1 MTTDTTYRVAVLGGG
16 MAGLAAAHELAS
28 VNGDG
33 PVRFDVTVYERN
45 ATFGKLRA
53 LPPKIATTC
62 PASTASAS
70 SPATTAT
77 CRTP

>member
-1 MTTDTTYRVAVLGGG
+1 

-45 ATFGKLRA
+45 AIFGGKARSF
-53 LPPKIATTC
+53 PKVGSGTATATTC

-77 CRTP
+77 SRTP